1 MRKTIATT
9 LICTLAIGSVIGITG
24 CSEARVE
31 SETVRVLASTTHI
44 ENVIETSGEGVTFKT
59 EGNEANTA
67 ETTETTET
75 KKGETSTA
83 EVVDGADGKETGTKG
98 TTGTEK
104 VTGTTKGTT
113 KSEGNTKATTSKV
126 ATGNVEPTREAY
138 TYTKPNRVTAT
149 ANTTKATTG
158 TKNTTK
164 ATTKAV
170 TATTKKANTTATTKA
185 HTHTWL
191 EYYGDLHTM
200 VTKTRTVI
208 VKEAWQEKISD
219 GVAAWQCNE
228 CGFVGTPDEV
238 SEHYDKALFIFAKYS
253 TYGYNA
259 LTSEEKAFFNNN
271 HQKGCSYANYGT
283 YITAK
288 YPSHYIEEPVY
299 VDHPAVT
306 KTETYQEEKV
316 QKNLWLG
323 TFCKECHAFI
333 NATTKEESEY
343 EWNALQTDIKNG
355 TITNVKMVAAK

>member
-9 LICTLAIGSVIGITG
+9 LICTLAVGSVIGITG
-24 CSEARVE
+24 CSEVRVE
-31 SETVRVLASTTHI
+31 SETARVLASTTHI

-59 EGNEANTA
+59 EGNEANTV
-67 ETTETTET
+67 ETTEV
-75 KKGETSTA
+75 KNGETSTA
-83 EVVDGADGKETGTKG
+83 EVADGKETVTNGI
-98 TTGTEK
+98 TGK
-104 VTGTTKGTT
+104 ATGTTKGTT
-113 KSEGNTKATTSKV
+113 KAEGSTKVTTSK
-126 ATGNVEPTREAY
+126 ATTGNVEPTREAY
-138 TYTKPNRVTAT
+138 TYTKPNRVSAT

-158 TKNTTK
+158 TKATTK

-219 GVAAWQCNE
+219 GVAAWQCNQ

-299 VDHPAVT
+299 IDHPAVT

-316 QKNLWLG
+316 QKNLYLG
-323 TFCKECHAFI
+323 TYCKEC
-333 NATTKEESEY
+333 NA
-343 EWNALQTDIKNG
+343 WQVG
-355 TITNVKMVAAK
+355 TVAATKPQDIADGKDNWNFIHDTSKVTNLHTVPQN

>member
-1 MRKTIATT
+1 MRKEIATA
-9 LICTLAIGSVIGITG
+9 LIFILAISSIVGMTG
-24 CSEARVE
+24 CAEKTEIAVDNKA
-31 SETVRVLASTTHI
+31 TIMKA
-44 ENVIETSGEGVTFKT
+44 ETSEENTTIFSEGLE
-59 EGNEANTA
+59 EGTL
-67 ETTETTET
+67 
-75 KKGETSTA
+75 GETSTA
-83 EVVDGADGKETGTKG
+83 EVVDGADGKETVTNG

-113 KSEGNTKATTSKV
+113 KAEGSTKATTGRV
-126 ATGNVEPTREAY
+126 TTGNVEPTREAY

-158 TKNTTK
+158 TKATTK

-170 TATTKKANTTATTKA
+170 TATTKKASTTATTKA

-191 EYYGDLHTM
+191 EYYGDLHMM

-228 CGFVGTPDEV
+228 CGFVSSPSEV
-238 SEHYDKALFIFAKYS
+238 IKHYETANNIYGKCVNRGYNSLTAEEKEVYNKHKEGSSYS
-253 TYGYNA
+253 TMG
-259 LTSEEKAFFNNN
+259 E
-271 HQKGCSYANYGT
+271 
-283 YITAK
+283 YIYAK

-299 VDHPAVT
+299 IDHPAVT

-323 TFCKECHAFI
+323 TFCKECHEFI

-355 TITNVKMVAAK
+355 TITNVKTVAAK